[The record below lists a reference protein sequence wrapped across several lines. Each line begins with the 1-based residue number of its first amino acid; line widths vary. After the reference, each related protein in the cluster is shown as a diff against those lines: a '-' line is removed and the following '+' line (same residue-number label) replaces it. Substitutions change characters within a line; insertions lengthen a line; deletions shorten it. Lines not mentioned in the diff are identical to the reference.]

1 MKIFRPYESNRVSNT
16 VYVAPAAMPDG
27 KGVSEWLRADGEP
40 MAIAVEFKSGVA
52 EVAGNLGR
60 WMIANGHAQAS
71 PILLTV

>member
-1 MKIFRPYESNRVSNT
+1 MKIFRPYESNRATNI

-40 MAIAVEFKSGVA
+40 LTIPVEFKAGVA
-52 EVAGNLGR
+52 NVAGNLGR
-60 WMIANGHAQAS
+60 WMIANGLAQAS